1 MIRTFTLMA
10 LLAIASSQLRAQKL
24 FDLGL
29 KAGVS
34 KDDIRMD
41 NVADLE
47 GIVGWH
53 AGMFFRL
60 KPPVAPG
67 VQLEALYNSMGT
79 DVMLNDSLND
89 SHVRLQY
96 LQAPLFLVFSIGP
109 AELHVGGY
117 ASHLLNASIRHPQQV
132 QEELVQLR
140 EDQFMDTD
148 YGLLGGAGVR
158 LGQLYLGARYTIG
171 LGTIGAADN
180 DILRNARNAQAQF
193 YLGIGFN
200 K

>member
-1 MIRTFTLMA
+1 M
-10 LLAIASSQLRAQKL
+10 LLSFCATQVEAQKL
-24 FDLGL
+24 FDIGI
-29 KAGVS
+29 KGGVS
-34 KDDIRMD
+34 KDNIRMD
-41 NVADLE
+41 NVAGLE
-47 GIVGWH
+47 GIIGWH
-53 AGMFFRL
+53 GGMFFRL

-79 DVMLNDSLND
+79 NVVLNDSLMGD
-89 SHVRLQY
+89 SEVRLQY

-109 AELHVGGY
+109 AELHIGGY
-117 ASHLLNASIRHPQQV
+117 ASHLLNASIRHPLQV
-132 QEELVQLR
+132 QEEVVALR
-140 EDQFMDTD
+140 ENQFMDTD
-148 YGLLGGAGVR
+148 YGLLGGFGVR
-158 LGQLYLGARYTIG
+158 LGQVYLGARYTIG